1 MTLFCVWESQ
11 LGVLVY
17 KYSISQMK
25 NTIFLKYTWALL
37 FRQKDYTVKRQDGMF
52 LSVRKALDFLLL

>member
-1 MTLFCVWESQ
+1 M
-11 LGVLVY
+11 
-17 KYSISQMK
+17 
-25 NTIFLKYTWALL
+25 IFLKYTWALL